1 MEGGRGVA
9 PGSRFTLNAGSGPL
23 HVRHGPQAADVAVQA
38 RLVAK
43 IGYHEFDRCP
53 ICLTGAP
60 DTKEHVPQYGLGG
73 QVRTRTCGD
82 CNNRLGS
89 RVESELADWCFG
101 VVRHAQATGDSVV
114 GRRRISKVLFRRT
127 DAGVPVWVVDRS
139 DPAVRDM
146 LRAGRMDF
154 SYNLPSPNVR
164 LIAAL
169 KHAYLAACLHLR
181 QVPVGVEADEVR
193 RDLLAARDAES
204 PEAMPVSEHAARL
217 SLMRSYVP
225 PSGPSLA
232 LGVLDGQPEAAAK
245 AGGWWVSLA
254 GVLFVS
260 WPLLD
265 TPPTVA
271 GQV

>member
-1 MEGGRGVA
+1 M
-9 PGSRFTLNAGSGPL
+9 
-23 HVRHGPQAADVAVQA
+23 HVRHGPQAADEAVQV
-38 RLVAK
+38 RLVAE
-43 IGYHEFDRCP
+43 IGYHEFDHCS

-60 DTKEHVPQYGLGG
+60 DTKEHVPQHGLGG
-73 QVRTRTCGD
+73 QVRTRTCAD

-101 VVRHAQATGDSVV
+101 VVRHAYATGDAVV
-114 GRRRISKVLFRRT
+114 GRRRIAKVLFRQT
-127 DAGVPVWVVDRS
+127 DAGAPVWIVDRS
-139 DPAVRDM
+139 DPAVRDL
-146 LRAGRMDF
+146 LRGGGMNL
-154 SYNLPSPNVR
+154 SYDLLNPNVR

-181 QVPVGVEADEVR
+181 RVPVGPEADAIR
-193 RDLLAARDAES
+193 TDLLAARDAES
-204 PEAMPVSEHAARL
+204 PQAMPVSEHAARL
-217 SLMRSYVP
+217 LLMRSYAP

-232 LGVLDGQPEAAAK
+232 VGVIDSQTESAK
-245 AGGWWVSLA
+245 ASGWWVSLA

-265 TPPTVA
+265 TPPSVA